1 MQSRKLASGSAIVV
15 ATIAL
20 AGCSGSLLESK
31 KIDYKSAAT
40 AATLPSLEVPPDL
53 TTPAADDRYAVP
65 DLNPKGSA
73 TFSAYNAE
81 RSGQQAGGGATAVKP
96 AANVVAPQ
104 SIDKMRIE
112 RSGSQRWLVVPG
124 TAEKL
129 WPQVREFWQENG
141 FLLNVDLPEIGVME
155 TDWAENRA
163 KIDSDI
169 IRRTLGKVIDGLYS
183 TPERD
188 KFRTRFETGNESGSV
203 EIYISHR
210 GMVEIY
216 PNEAKDRTIWQ
227 PRPADPELE
236 AEFLQRLMIRLGAD
250 ETRAKAQIAAAP
262 VADKAKL
269 QSASGGASVLQVQEG
284 FDRAWRRVGLALDR
298 VGFTVEDRDRSQG
311 IYYVRYVDPEV
322 DVKKKGDE
330 GLLSK
335 LAFWRSSDSK
345 QSIQTG
351 NQYRIYVNNSYGG
364 SSVQVLTREGGTDT
378 SDSARKILGLLFD
391 QLK

>member
-1 MQSRKLASGSAIVV
+1 MQSRKLASGSAVV
-15 ATIAL
+15 ISIAL

-31 KIDYKSAAT
+31 KIDYKSSAVASK
-40 AATLPSLEVPPDL
+40 LPSLEIPPDL
-53 TTPAADDRYAVP
+53 TAPTADDRYAVP
-65 DLNPKGSA
+65 DMNPKGSA

-81 RSGQQAGGGATAVKP
+81 RAGQSSAAGGAAVAP
-96 AANVVAPQ
+96 VAVAPQ
-104 SIDKMRIE
+104 SIDKMRVE
-112 RSGSQRWLVVPG
+112 RSGTQRWLVVPG
-124 TAEKL
+124 TADKV

-141 FLLNVDLPEIGVME
+141 FILNVDRPEIGVME

-163 KIDSDI
+163 KIDNGL
-169 IRRTLGKVIDGLYS
+169 IRNAIGKVIDGLYS

-188 KFRTRFETGNESGSV
+188 KFRTRLENGGEAGFV

-210 GMVEIY
+210 GMMEIY

-236 AEFLQRLMIRLGAD
+236 AELLQRLMIRLGAD

-262 VADKAKL
+262 QAEKAKL
-269 QSASGGASVLQVQEG
+269 QSAPDGAAVLQVQEG

-322 DVKKKGDE
+322 DVKKKDE
-330 GLLSK
+330 DGLLSK
-335 LAFWRSSDSK
+335 LAFWRSDAK
-345 QSIQTG
+345 PAPTG
-351 NQYRIYVNNSYGG
+351 SQYRIYVNGPDATST
-364 SSVQVLTREGGTDT
+364 VKVLTREGGTDT
-378 SDSARKILGLLFD
+378 SASARKILGLLFQ

>member
-31 KIDYKSAAT
+31 KIDYKSAAS
-40 AATLPSLEVPPDL
+40 APTLPSLEVPPDL

-81 RSGQQAGGGATAVKP
+81 RNGQPANGATAVKP
-96 AANVVAPQ
+96 ASTVVAPQ
-104 SIDKMRIE
+104 SIDRMRIE

-124 TAEKL
+124 SAEKL

-141 FLLNVDLPEIGVME
+141 FLLNVDRPEIGVME

-163 KIDSDI
+163 KIDNDI
-169 IRRTLGKVIDGLYS
+169 IRRTLGKVLDGLYS

-188 KFRTRFETGNESGSV
+188 KFRTRLESGNEAGSV

-210 GMVEIY
+210 GMMEIY

-262 VADKAKL
+262 VAEKAKL
-269 QSASGGASVLQVQEG
+269 QSASSGASVLQVQEG

-322 DVKKKGDE
+322 DVEKKGDE

-335 LAFWRSSDSK
+335 LAFWRSETK
-345 QSIQTG
+345 PSIQTG
-351 NQYRIYVNNSYGG
+351 NQYRIYVKNSDVG